1 METSQLQRQYSGKQS
16 ELLACQAE
24 HKTLAEELEFVQRKK
39 SELLTLKSEVIQN
52 RVRAISVNTSI
63 DFMEWAGSNYAA
75 FAESYVDRLCNE
87 KYTKYINGIDDNL
100 DALVNEERR
109 LENKLLENEG
119 IIGKLRQ
126 GLNWLSSEIEKFIN

>member
-1 METSQLQRQYSGKQS
+1 METSQLQREYSSKQS
-16 ELLACQAE
+16 ELSACQAE
-24 HKTLAEELEFVQRKK
+24 HKTLQEELEFIRRKK
-39 SELLTLKSEVIQN
+39 SELETLKSEVIQN
-52 RVRAISVNTSI
+52 RVSALTVNTSI
-63 DFMEWAGSNYAA
+63 DFMEWTGSNYAT

-119 IIGKLRQ
+119 LTGKLRQ
-126 GLNWLSSEIEKFIN
+126 GLNWLTSEIEKLIN